1 MHSHMDELKK
11 RIEDLEIQNGLQSRQ
26 LEDLHKRLKRQEKL
40 MRMAA
45 LFMLF
50 LFIVWLISVTWFL
63 PS

>member
-1 MHSHMDELKK
+1 MDELRK

-26 LEDLHKRLKRQEKL
+26 LEDLHKRLERQEKL

>member
-1 MHSHMDELKK
+1 MDELRK

>member
-1 MHSHMDELKK
+1 MEELRK